1 MCRLV
6 NIQNN
11 SQECLKFCLL
21 HHRIEKKSNYM
32 VSVLYKI
39 ADIYSFENI
48 AFPVSYEDIDIFQ
61 SLNKICVMAYKL
73 DHEDILVL
81 SKQGDYKYILKNIV
95 YL

>member
-1 MCRLV
+1 
-6 NIQNN
+6 
-11 SQECLKFCLL
+11 
-21 HHRIEKKSNYM
+21 M

-73 DHEDILVL
+73 DHEDILDL
-81 SKQGDYKYILKNIV
+81 SKQGDYKYVLNNIV